1 MAKIRAGYAQGGMVR
16 GPGHGTSDSIEAEV
30 PEGSFIMPADSTRAI
45 GPGRLDGLIA
55 HAQQQVPEGVAG
67 RGSRAGVPV
76 ALSNGEFQIT
86 PEQVYGI
93 GLLALQ
99 QMLDDTHTPIGG
111 RQAAPPSGQRL
122 QLADGGMV
130 SEEDRL
136 RQQPS
141 HLPKGIQRQ
150 GNSYSDAPKAP
161 GGPVAQ
167 EGTPLLDA
175 AKRVPSWEGR
185 RSFPATHSG
194 KMDSWSAQGDA
205 AGQSLSA
212 PKRPEIAEGGLLGR
226 GPALEHTVGSARGGQ
241 NLSATSRRIAD
252 EMLVGPASSPRE
264 AGRQHQLLV
273 EGRAAEMN
281 ERSDAV
287 GPQLA
292 AEARAAAGQRMQR
305 SVYRSYVEPPP
316 APDFGQQALREYE
329 QKNPS
334 VFLGDVGPTVVPPAS
349 PKPAPAPIQPTVPS
363 GTQTLP
369 PPGLLDVAAAAN
381 AQAPGA
387 SRPSGPAAGG
397 ALAANSVT
405 QPVGKEVA
413 PGIYQHG
420 RGQYSDN
427 PNGMGLPA
435 NLGKPSAQNIAALDT
450 LGRRIM
456 PGYKGQWVAADEPQP
471 QQSQQQPAAGQV
483 WRDHLAALRQ
493 QRQAGGDSGLG
504 LVAQARASD
513 PRRDQRDGT
522 NTGLIDY
529 ARQAGPIAL
538 RGGVAPSSAASPAAR
553 REQAI
558 DWQQAMRD
566 AYLGAMEFQS
576 LGPRAVSRAYQA
588 NLQAMGLLDEHR
600 SKERMSRSDNQTKLE
615 GERISGEM
623 GLLDRAMQEAGQN
636 RRQDVA
642 GQLES
647 RELDLKAAESQYGN
661 AVKGAEAMR
670 KQRELDILARYDA
683 ARTDEERQTLM
694 QRYPDV
700 FSRGGSGNGQG
711 GRVQMMHADDGSL
724 VAYNQDTGQ
733 AYRIDPQSLPYLGQ
747 GQQGQSGLR
756 EVGRADDGRTVYQ
769 SPDGNHFVRG

>member
-111 RQAAPPSGQRL
+111 RGEGGQQAAPPSGQRL

-167 EGTPLLDA
+167 EGAPLLDA

-205 AGQSLSA
+205 GGQSLSA
-212 PKRPEIAEGGLLGR
+212 PKRPAIAEGGLLGR
-226 GPALEHTVGSARGGQ
+226 GPALEHAVGSARSEQ
-241 NLSATSRRIAD
+241 NSAVPQPSISDQYFTDQWAKRLDMQARGDSAGILGNHIRSFVQGNLIRA
-252 EMLVGPASSPRE
+252 VE
-264 AGRQHQLLV
+264 AGDNYLL
-273 EGRAAEMN
+273 
-281 ERSDAV
+281 
-287 GPQLA
+287 GPGK
-292 AEARAAAGQRMQR
+292 RFVKGM
-305 SVYRSYVEPPP
+305 
-316 APDFGQQALREYE
+316 FGIEENQ
-329 QKNPS
+329 NPS
-334 VFLGDVGPTVVPPAS
+334 QVQPSSVKSPA
-349 PKPAPAPIQPTVPS
+349 

-387 SRPSGPAAGG
+387 SQPSGPAAGG

-405 QPVGKEVA
+405 QGKEVA

-435 NLGKPSAQNIAALDT
+435 NLGKPSAQNIAAIDT

-456 PGYKGQWVAADEPQP
+456 PGYEGQWVAADEPQR
-471 QQSQQQPAAGQV
+471 QQSQQQPAAGQA

-513 PRRDQRDGT
+513 PRRGQRDDA

-529 ARQAGPIAL
+529 ARQTGLIAP

-553 REQAI
+553 HEQAS
-558 DWQQAMRD
+558 DLHHAMRD

-700 FSRGGSGNGQG
+700 FSRGGGGNGQG

-733 AYRIDPQSLPYLGQ
+733 AYRIDPQNLPYLGQ

-756 EVGRADDGRTVYQ
+756 EVGKADDGRPVYQ
-769 SPDGNHFVRG
+769 SQDGKHFVLG